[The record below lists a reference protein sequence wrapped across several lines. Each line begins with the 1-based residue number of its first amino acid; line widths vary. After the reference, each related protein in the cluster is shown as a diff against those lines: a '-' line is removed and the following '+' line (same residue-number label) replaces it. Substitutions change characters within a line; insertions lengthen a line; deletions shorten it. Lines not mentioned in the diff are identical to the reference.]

1 MVNEYKAAYHPAYEL
16 NDIRQSAQ
24 QGKFRYE
31 GRKVNSDIRNL
42 GYTGEDVKRC
52 IAGLTASQFQKS
64 LQYQNAIYDV
74 YICDYEQHDDAVKDR
89 IYMKL
94 RLLANGEIQVGIGS
108 FHLA

>member
-1 MVNEYKAAYHPAYEL
+1 MVNDSKGL
-16 NDIRQSAQ
+16 NYPSYALDDIRRAAQ

-42 GYTGEDVKRC
+42 GFTGDDVKRC
-52 IAGLTASQFQKS
+52 ISGLVASQFQKT
-64 LQYQNAIYDV
+64 LRYENAVYDV
-74 YICDYEQHDDAVKDR
+74 YICDYQQHDDEATDR

-94 RLLANGEIQVGIGS
+94 RLLTTGEIQVGIGS